1 MVSLFGPLAILHISL
16 WQRKQIASLLLDLEF
31 SKNRIL
37 CPACIF
43 LSPPPST
50 EPDEIVPHVD

>member
-1 MVSLFGPLAILHISL
+1 
-16 WQRKQIASLLLDLEF
+16 LEF